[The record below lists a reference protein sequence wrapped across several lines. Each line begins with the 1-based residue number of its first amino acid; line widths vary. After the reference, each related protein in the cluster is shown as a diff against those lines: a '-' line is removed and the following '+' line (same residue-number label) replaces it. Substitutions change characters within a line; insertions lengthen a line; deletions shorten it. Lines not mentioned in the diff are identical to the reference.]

1 LIIIHFSPIRASRK
15 LIYLKNKVHI
25 LLHAPPPIRGMDLGE
40 GLTNGRKNKFYK
52 TSYKNITLDKKRN
65 SDEFAITIPIRLLIN
80 RLFGGCR
87 LK

>member
-1 LIIIHFSPIRASRK
+1 
-15 LIYLKNKVHI
+15 
-25 LLHAPPPIRGMDLGE
+25 MDLGE